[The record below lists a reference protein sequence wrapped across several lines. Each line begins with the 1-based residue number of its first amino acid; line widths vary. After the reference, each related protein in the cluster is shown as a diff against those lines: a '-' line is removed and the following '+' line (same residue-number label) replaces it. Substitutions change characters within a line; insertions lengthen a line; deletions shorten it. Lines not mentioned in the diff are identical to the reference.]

1 MSEYSI
7 TVEGGTSKRLLTA
20 GKYCDRDIVVTA
32 TGGGGGGD
40 FDAFLDGSITEV
52 TSGIPV
58 VGDYALTQKRMLE
71 KVNFPNATEIGEYAF
86 QYCMKLKEVV
96 MPKLTTVGDYAFNG
110 CSVLESMDM
119 SLLESVGEHSFENC
133 KQLKAA
139 ILPKFANNL
148 PRYAFSNCMMMTE
161 CQIYQCTKI
170 GNYAFGSCYRLKE
183 IYLPSVSSIDENG
196 FYTCASMTAV
206 VLSNTDAVVTLANTN
221 AFSGC
226 YHILGTKD
234 SAYNPSALKDGYF
247 YVPAALIED
256 YKVATNWSTYA
267 TQFRALED
275 YTVDGT
281 VTGKL
286 DESKL

>member
-40 FDAFLDGSITEV
+40 IDAFLDGSITEV

-86 QYCMKLKEVV
+86 EYCMKLKEVV
-96 MPKLTTVGDYAFNG
+96 MPKLTTIGGYAFSG
-110 CSVLESMDM
+110 CAELESLDM
-119 SLLESVGEHSFENC
+119 TLVESVGDNTFDGC
-133 KQLKAA
+133 KKMKAA
-139 ILPKFANNL
+139 ILPKLANNL
-148 PRYAFSNCMMMTE
+148 PGYAFNNCMMMTE
-161 CQIYQCTKI
+161 CQIPKCTEI
-170 GNYAFGSCYRLKE
+170 GDKAFGSCYRLKE
-183 IYLPSVSSIDENG
+183 IYLPRVSIINANG
-196 FYTCASMTAV
+196 FYTCGSMTAV
-206 VLSNTDAVVTLANTN
+206 VLSNTDAVVTLKNTS
-221 AFSGC
+221 AFKNC
-226 YHILGTKD
+226 YHFTGTKQ
-234 SAYNPSALKDGYF
+234 SSWNPSGLKDGYF

-286 DESKL
+286 DESKI